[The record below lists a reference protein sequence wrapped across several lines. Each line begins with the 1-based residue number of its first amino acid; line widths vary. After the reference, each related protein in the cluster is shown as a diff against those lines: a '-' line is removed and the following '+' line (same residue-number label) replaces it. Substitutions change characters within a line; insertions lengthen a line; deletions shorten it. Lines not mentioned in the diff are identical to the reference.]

1 MSIPQPTYVAV
12 IDDDER
18 NCRSISRL
26 IRAAGFQPVTY
37 RSAEAFLAD
46 TKHPRFEYL
55 VLDTRLR
62 VMSVMD
68 LHRRL
73 SAANIDTPV
82 VFIKVQDGADVNT
95 QAEAFSRIAHSRK
108 TSSGTDV
115 LAAIQCAVGLEGSDS
130 DPNPDLSF

>member
-1 MSIPQPTYVAV
+1 MSIPQPSYVAV
-12 IDDDER
+12 IDEEESI
-18 NCRSISRL
+18 CRSISRL
-26 IRAAGFQPVTY
+26 MRAAGFQPVTY

-82 VFIKVQDGADVNT
+82 VFIKVQDDSDVNT
-95 QAEAFSRIAHSRK
+95 QAEAFSCIGHSRRA
-108 TSSGTDV
+108 SSGADV
-115 LAAIQCAVGLEGSDS
+115 FPPIRRAVGLEGSDS
-130 DPNPDLSF
+130 GPNPDFSF

>member
-1 MSIPQPTYVAV
+1 MGIPQPTYVAV
-12 IDDDER
+12 IDDDES

-62 VMSVMD
+62 VMSVME

-82 VFIKVQDGADVNT
+82 VFIKVQDDSDVNT
-95 QAEAFSRIAHSRK
+95 QAEAFSCIGHSRRA
-108 TSSGTDV
+108 SSGADV
-115 LAAIQCAVGLEGSDS
+115 FPPIRRAVGLEGSDS
-130 DPNPDLSF
+130 GPNPDFSF